1 MPNLTL
7 KLNITTIVNPR
18 YLLQLQFTRY
28 FSGFITSI
36 DFDGTLYSYTIWGKD
51 YDIYLPAEIDK
62 IDFNYN
68 FDDKLIIPGIWNLS
82 IFDNNSVLDELFFEN
97 NPTPL
102 DVGQYYAPD
111 LSNPV
116 KALLYKIGDHERFEF
131 PLDVNHTPFFSGYVY
146 MKSLGFD
153 DFTKMFSLSVQPD
166 IELLKKADIHNLK
179 AARADAEE
187 IPDQH
192 LSFRDNLYYLL
203 QVAFPELKRENI
215 TIEHEFV
222 FCAHSNP
229 DLSHFSSNPNT
240 IFAAG
245 SISEYSIH
253 ELYFN
258 VRDISN
264 RLGINSCHEILKA
277 LCFSYFATLTV
288 THNKATFASI
298 NKSFR
303 TDKTFNANRSVFSF
317 TKEVSFERLEWIRV
331 TEVSANSHLS
341 HTIGT
346 QSELTNGF
354 DKNIALVTIMN
365 FAVSQGVTKYILS
378 SPFKVKDGQNNLLHV
393 IFAKES
399 TTATDY
405 KTFRKLLAT
414 LWYNYLNKYSSGKIY
429 HFQVDSVDFDFTQSI
444 GYHDRLYSPV
454 GIHYDIVDNSTTID
468 AVRN

>member
-1 MPNLTL
+1 LYFKIPKLTDKNLISYRI
-7 KLNITTIVNPR
+7 KDEKAKED
-18 YLLQLQFTRY
+18 LLRDIERQRLEAATVLEYEYAQKHSALY
-28 FSGFITSI
+28 AGMQSGF
-36 DFDGTLYSYTIWGKD
+36 GTI
-51 YDIYLPAEIDK
+51 
-62 IDFNYN
+62 
-68 FDDKLIIPGIWNLS
+68 
-82 IFDNNSVLDELFFEN
+82 
-97 NPTPL
+97 
-102 DVGQYYAPD
+102 
-111 LSNPV
+111 
-116 KALLYKIGDHERFEF
+116 
-131 PLDVNHTPFFSGYVY
+131 
-146 MKSLGFD
+146 
-153 DFTKMFSLSVQPD
+153 
-166 IELLKKADIHNLK
+166 
-179 AARADAEE
+179 
-187 IPDQH
+187 
-192 LSFRDNLYYLL
+192 
-203 QVAFPELKRENI
+203 
-215 TIEHEFV
+215 
-222 FCAHSNP
+222 
-229 DLSHFSSNPNT
+229 
-240 IFAAG
+240 
-245 SISEYSIH
+245 
-253 ELYFN
+253 
-258 VRDISN
+258 
-264 RLGINSCHEILKA
+264 